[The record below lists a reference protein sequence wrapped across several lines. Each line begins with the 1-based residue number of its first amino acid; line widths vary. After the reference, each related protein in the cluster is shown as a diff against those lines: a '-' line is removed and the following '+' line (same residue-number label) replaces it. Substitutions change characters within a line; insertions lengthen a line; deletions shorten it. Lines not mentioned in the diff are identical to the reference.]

1 MNPNLSSQQ
10 FEQHQLF
17 DPGPPVAPQVDHA
30 KEAMEFASRPDIVW
44 HSNKNPFM
52 RPEPGRNF
60 HTGTSTAAY
69 DRARDLGNP
78 GRAVVH
84 PVALTGE
91 FQLPSSPVEAGMRPK
106 WHPTSGADPTR
117 WNDDVVND
125 YPVGYEE
132 EGWHG
137 NYDAIKARLNAGSHM
152 ESGKILPY
160 INKAEHRGS
169 TSFVTTTPSTARF
182 FNDELTQDGR
192 HVLPT
197 DSDKESHILTGKFL
211 GRHSGYEDEAP
222 GIKPDSAYVS
232 HLPFEPEDV
241 QRLGLRNVFHN
252 NVPGIHRQAAALAS
266 KFFDVPVGLHPDSPS
281 AQVPAVETEQER
293 KLRMSK
299 ALKDDDPA
307 PDIVMGLNKVV
318 PHTSVATGLRNE
330 DVVHRLRK
338 SSMPNVDHHYD
349 TYD

>member
-44 HSNKNPFM
+44 HSNRDPFM
-52 RPEPGRNF
+52 RPEPRPF
-60 HTGTSTAAY
+60 HTGTSRAAY
-69 DRARDLGNP
+69 ERARDLGNP

-84 PVALTGE
+84 PVALTGD
-91 FQLPSSPVEAGMRPK
+91 FQLPSSPVEAGMRPE
-106 WHPTSGADPTR
+106 WRSTRDAEPTR
-117 WNDDVVND
+117 WNDDVAND
-125 YPVGYEE
+125 YAVGSEE
-132 EGWHG
+132 ETWHS
-137 NYDAIKARLNAGSHM
+137 NYDAIQARLNAGSHM

-160 INKAEHRGS
+160 LNKAEHRGS

-182 FNDELTQDGR
+182 FNDELTPDGK
-192 HVLPT
+192 HVRSR

-211 GRHSGYEDEAP
+211 GRQSGYEEEANR
-222 GIKPDSAYVS
+222 IKPDSAFVQ

-266 KFFDVPVGLHPDSPS
+266 RFFDVPVGLHPDSPS
-281 AQVPAVETEQER
+281 AQVPAVETKEER
-293 KLRMSK
+293 DQRIYRTEES
-299 ALKDDDPA
+299 
-307 PDIVMGLNKVV
+307 PDIFLGLNKVV
-318 PHTSVATGLRNE
+318 PDTSTKTAIQNDNVE
-330 DVVHRLRK
+330 YRLRQ
-338 SSMPNVDHHYD
+338 SSMPSVDHLYR
-349 TYD
+349 